1 MKEQW
6 EWPDIFP
13 ESCYAND
20 GSLGE
25 CQHLGLA
32 GSTCKT
38 CASLEASRCIC
49 AH

>member
-13 ESCYAND
+13 ESCYADD

-25 CQHLGLA
+25 SHRIHVPGFACK
-32 GSTCKT
+32 GSACLK
-38 CASLEASRCIC
+38 ASRYN
-49 AH
+49 